1 MRVSTLMALSGGPP
15 GKLKYAVAHLMRDDQ
30 SIKLDLLK
38 IMGQE
43 PDPQA
48 NLALKPGDEVIID
61 MKEEAPPPTYSV
73 LGSVAKGGSFPMPM
87 DGSPITI
94 ARAIAEA
101 GGKNEHA
108 ALSKVILERDGKE
121 QDA

>member
-1 MRVSTLMALSGGPP
+1 MSR
-15 GKLKYAVAHLMRDDQ
+15 
-30 SIKLDLLK
+30 SIPKLDLIK

-48 NLALKPGDEVIID
+48 NLPLKPGDEIIID
-61 MKEEAPPPTYSV
+61 MKEDRPAAHVQRS
-73 LGSVAKGGSFPMPM
+73 GFRRRGGGAFPMPL

-121 QDA
+121 QHAWTCTRC